1 MTTSASPTATTATA
15 APTRGRPALVALWVL
30 QVLLALMF
38 VIASGGAK
46 LFGDATAVAMFQ
58 QIGLGQWFRYLVG
71 VLEVAGGIGL
81 LIPRL
86 AGLAAV
92 GLVGVMIG
100 AVITTF
106 AVLDT
111 TFWFTPVILGVL
123 LALVA
128 WVRRDE
134 VRALLQR

>member
-1 MTTSASPTATTATA
+1 MTTSTSTTTSPT
-15 APTRGRPALVALWVL
+15 RSRPALIALWVL

-38 VIASGGAK
+38 AVASGAPK
-46 LFGDATAVAMFQ
+46 LFGEATAVSMFQ
-58 QIGLGQWFRYLVG
+58 QIGLGSWFRYLVG
-71 VLEVAGGIGL
+71 VLELAGGIGL

-86 AGLAAV
+86 AGLAAL
-92 GLVGVMIG
+92 GLLGVMVG

-111 TFWFTPVILGVL
+111 TYWYTPVILGVL
-123 LALVA
+123 LAVVA

-134 VRALLQR
+134 IRALFRR